1 MAIPKH
7 LTISFFYE
15 KKQNRIFTP
24 VNLHSVPFNSSLSL
38 SINALWD
45 TGASISAITP
55 EIMKKLNLMSVDK
68 KPISGVHG
76 SQIVDLV
83 LITVELPNGVIKKNV
98 KVAVC
103 NMTANA
109 DVIIGMD
116 IISLGDFAK

>member
-1 MAIPKH
+1 M
-7 LTISFFYE
+7 
-15 KKQNRIFTP
+15 R
-24 VNLHSVPFNSSLSL
+24 
-38 SINALWD
+38 
-45 TGASISAITP
+45 
-55 EIMKKLNLMSVDK
+55 KLNLMSVDK

-116 IISLGDFAK
+116 IISLGDFAISNGNEQTLFSFAVPPFKEKTDFSKKQYEE